1 MDGSLKFKGYI
12 MENTEIILSIS
23 SAALGLLITTVTF
36 LSRFIKS
43 AKAKKEAENLVKIC
57 NAIIPF
63 IEEAEGYL
71 NYNGE
76 EKKQYVMT
84 KANQYAIDNRIKFN
98 VDIVSNKIDEL
109 VAFTQQVNKRTKNY
123 NYFNQHIQEI

>member
-1 MDGSLKFKGYI
+1 MDGSLKLKGNT

-36 LSRFIKS
+36 LSRFMKS
-43 AKAKKEAENLVKIC
+43 AKAKKAAENLVKIC

-63 IEEAEGYL
+63 IEEAEDYL
-71 NYNGE
+71 NYSGE

-84 KANQYAIDNRIKFN
+84 KANQYALENKIKFN
-98 VDIVSNKIDEL
+98 ADIVSSKIDEL
-109 VAFTQQVNKRTKNY
+109 VALTQQVNKRTKNY

>member
-1 MDGSLKFKGYI
+1 MDGSLKLKGNT

-43 AKAKKEAENLVKIC
+43 AKAKKAAENLVKIC
-57 NAIIPF
+57 NVIITF

-84 KANQYAIDNRIKFN
+84 KTNQYAIDNKIKYN
-98 VDIVSNKIDEL
+98 AEIVSNKIDEF
-109 VAFTQQVNKRTKNY
+109 VALTQQVNKRTKNY